1 MRKCRKKYGF
11 ERGLYKKILDGGELT
26 VLEMF
31 HKEGRDLKTKRLRK
45 NRGSYHLKEYC
56 ILIKKDSHLTQ
67 TISKKIS
74 TQTKNWIGKMKDVPE
89 S

>member
-1 MRKCRKKYGF
+1 MVLRGGYTKK
-11 ERGLYKKILDGGELT
+11 LLDGGELT

-56 ILIKKDSHLTQ
+56 IFIKKNSHLTL

-74 TQTKNWIGKMKDVPE
+74 TQTKNWIGKMKDVP
-89 S
+89 